1 MKIIRALLLGAGFLV
16 SASAAASA
24 ADVYQR
30 GGGLKDAPVDYLPAI
45 TWTGFYVG
53 GHVGAAFNN
62 GDNFFVDDAD
72 NRFNIDDDDTA
83 FLAGVHVGYNW
94 QKPSGFVLGVEGD
107 VSFADN
113 IDYLASVRA
122 RLGYASGQT
131 LVYATGGAAF
141 LGPDDSF
148 RVEDNFFSDDDT
160 ETGWVAGVGFEYKIR
175 QNVSFGLEGLYYN
188 FDNGDD
194 HLLENG
200 FTFHQ
205 DDADFWVVR
214 ARLNYHFNSP
224 Y

>member
-1 MKIIRALLLGAGFLV
+1 MRIIRALLLGAGFLF
-16 SASAAASA
+16 SAAAAASA

-53 GHVGAAFNN
+53 GHVGAAF
-62 GDNFFVDDAD
+62 
-72 NRFNIDDDDTA
+72 
-83 FLAGVHVGYNW
+83 
-94 QKPSGFVLGVEGD
+94 LG
-107 VSFADN
+107 
-113 IDYLASVRA
+113 L
-122 RLGYASGQT
+122 
-131 LVYATGGAAF
+131 
-141 LGPDDSF
+141 DDSF
-148 RVEDNFFSDDDT
+148 RAEGSFFSDDDT